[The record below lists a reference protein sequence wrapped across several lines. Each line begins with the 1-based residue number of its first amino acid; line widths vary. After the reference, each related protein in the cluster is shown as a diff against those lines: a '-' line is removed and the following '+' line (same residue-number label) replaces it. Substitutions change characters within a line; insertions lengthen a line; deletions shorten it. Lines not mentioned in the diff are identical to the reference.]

1 MAWHEHAAAPTAG
14 TELCPFTDIPDGGVR
29 EFVFEGERDPFRMIV
44 VRYGDDARAYVNRC
58 PHFLIPMNT
67 GAGGFLTVGNVLW
80 CGQHSAQFRFEDG
93 YCIDGPCKGGALEEI
108 PLAREDGTLCIT
120 GHDA

>member
-1 MAWHEHAAAPTAG
+1 MAWNDHAAAPPAG
-14 TELCPFTDIPDGGVR
+14 TILCPLSDVPDGGVR
-29 EFVFEGERDPFRMIV
+29 EFIFGKGTDPFRMIV
-44 VRYGDDARAYVNRC
+44 VRRGDDAWAYINRC

-67 GAGGFLTVGNVLW
+67 GAGGFLTVGHILW

-108 PLAREDGTLCIT
+108 PLTREGEILCIT
-120 GHDA
+120 GPAA